1 MVYIMGIDN
10 PDSGTVTSLDV
21 LSVVP
26 GIKNPKI
33 FDPPQPCHQ
42 SPQQPPNVSL
52 WYKWF
57 IYTMH
62 MYTDLSGY
70 NSSLC

>member
-10 PDSGTVTSLDV
+10 PDSGAVTSLDV

-33 FDPPQPCHQ
+33 FDPPEPCHQ
-42 SPQQPPNVSL
+42 SPQQPPNVNL
-52 WYKWF
+52 
-57 IYTMH
+57 
-62 MYTDLSGY
+62 
-70 NSSLC
+70 